1 MTKNNFYLL
10 YLFYTN
16 YIKMNCFIS
25 NIRNFFVKL
34 KRSFKWFKRMWNN
47 HDFDDGY
54 LMQVIVWKMKDM
66 LYQLDVVD
74 KRFVD
79 LRNQEHYKDNGYN
92 GDLIKSLEECIE
104 IGERLISDDYLKEP
118 DVVKDWYLKNGFSK
132 SMPEDIRRIF
142 LESCNEAENKR
153 KEDNEKFFE
162 IMKKHHWGWW
172 S

>member
-1 MTKNNFYLL
+1 MKR
-10 YLFYTN
+10 
-16 YIKMNCFIS
+16 FIL

-34 KRSFKWFKRMWNN
+34 KRSCKWFRRMWDN

-74 KRFVD
+74 RKFVD
-79 LRNQEHYKDNGYN
+79 LRNQEHYKDNGYD

-104 IGERLISDDYLKEP
+104 IGERLLKDDYMIYPE
-118 DVVKDWYLKNGFSK
+118 VVDEWFAKHGYVEE
-132 SMPEDIRRIF
+132 MPEDIRKLFIDA
-142 LESCNEAENKR
+142 CKEADVR
-153 KEDNEKFFE
+153 RSEDNEKFFD

>member
-1 MTKNNFYLL
+1 MKR
-10 YLFYTN
+10 
-16 YIKMNCFIS
+16 FIL

-34 KRSFKWFKRMWNN
+34 KRSCKWFKRMWDN

-74 KRFVD
+74 SSFVD
-79 LRNQEHYKDNGYN
+79 LRNQEQYKDNGYN
-92 GDLIKSLEECIE
+92 GDLLKSLEECIE
-104 IGERLISDDYLKEP
+104 IGERLLKDDYMIYPE
-118 DVVKDWYLKNGFSK
+118 VVDEWFEKHGYVEE
-132 SMPEDIRRIF
+132 MPEDIRKLFIDA
-142 LESCNEAENKR
+142 CKEAEDR
-153 KEDNEKFFE
+153 RSEDNDKFFK